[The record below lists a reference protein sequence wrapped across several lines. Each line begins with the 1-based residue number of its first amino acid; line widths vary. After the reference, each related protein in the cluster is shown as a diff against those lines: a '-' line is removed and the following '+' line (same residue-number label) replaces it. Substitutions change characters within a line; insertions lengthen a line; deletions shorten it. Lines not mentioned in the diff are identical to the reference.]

1 MIHSTKAGFMFCC
14 LNIVHTECTLSRL
27 MVVFAKGYKK
37 LLLVE
42 II

>member
-1 MIHSTKAGFMFCC
+1 MIHLTKAVFMYCS
-14 LNIVHTECTLSRL
+14 LNIVHTESTLSRL